1 VRLLC
6 RHVGID
12 QEKQAMKKL
21 APPSPAL
28 VIALV
33 ALFVALGGTGYAAS
47 QVGGDHATTAAK
59 KTKIKQG
66 KRGPRGL
73 RGPQGPRGPQ
83 GLAGPQGPEGARGAT
98 GPQGA
103 AGSPAFGMLLGRG
116 VNVPAG
122 TSFLAPSGQL
132 AANANENNVSSFT
145 ANAPMRASDLAVT
158 LSVAVGLSD
167 TRTFTLRIGNRDTA
181 LSCTVPAGN
190 PGCTSTGS
198 VTIPEGSLI
207 SIGSTSTGNPMPTD
221 VRFGWRAT
229 G

>member
-1 VRLLC
+1 
-6 RHVGID
+6 
-12 QEKQAMKKL
+12 MKKL

-28 VIALV
+28 VIALI

-47 QVGGDHATTAAK
+47 QVGGDHATAAK
-59 KTKIKQG
+59 KTKVKQG
-66 KRGPRGL
+66 KRGPRGP
-73 RGPQGPRGPQ
+73 RGPQGPRGLQ
-83 GLAGPQGPEGARGAT
+83 GLTGPQGPQGAQGPQGPQGAT

-103 AGSPAFGMLLGRG
+103 AGSPASGMLLGRG

-132 AANANENNVSSFT
+132 ASNANENNVSSFT

-158 LSVAVGLSD
+158 LSVAVGLTD

-181 LSCTVPAGN
+181 LSCTVPPGN
-190 PGCTSTGS
+190 PGCVSTGS